1 MYDKIILL
9 YKIMYKGY
17 RNLLLEKDETNKT
30 LNTLHHM
37 VKCKKCRKFNYNLHS
52 KLTQYCLFCGNPL
65 KILNKI
71 T

>member
-9 YKIMYKGY
+9 YNIMYKGY
-17 RNLLLEKDETNKT
+17 RNILLEKDETNKS
-30 LNTLHHM
+30 LNTLNNII
-37 VKCKKCRKFNYNLHS
+37 KCKKCKKLNYYLYS

-65 KILNKI
+65 KIFNKI

>member
-9 YKIMYKGY
+9 YRIMYKGY
-17 RNLLLEKDETNKT
+17 RNLLLEKNETNKSI
-30 LNTLHHM
+30 NTLHHII
-37 VKCKKCRKFNYNLHS
+37 KCKKCQKLNYCLHS

-65 KILNKI
+65 KIFNKI

>member
-9 YKIMYKGY
+9 YRIMYKGY
-17 RNLLLEKDETNKT
+17 RNLLSEKDQTNKT
-30 LNTLHHM
+30 LNTLHHII
-37 VKCKKCRKFNYNLHS
+37 KCTKCRKFNHNLHS